1 MEKEQISLYEKLAAM
16 RVDLQNEKIS
26 KSGMN
31 SYSNFK
37 YYNLDD
43 FLPACNNIAQK
54 HKVFFK
60 FNIDKER
67 AELVAINIEN
77 TDEKEVF
84 AIPISEVTVK
94 GANSMQNIGA
104 VTTYA
109 RRYLYM
115 IVFEIAESDSFDTE
129 ESMKKNEEEERLR
142 KEYEEKQ
149 LEMERTPIAEI
160 KVNMIEK
167 ELARTGVSEEAVCKR
182 YNVKAINEITEGKF
196 SVVMKSLKA
205 TPTKQG
211 FEE

>member
-109 RRYLYM
+109 RRYLYLSL
-115 IVFEIAESDSFDTE
+115 IHI
-129 ESMKKNEEEERLR
+129 
-142 KEYEEKQ
+142 
-149 LEMERTPIAEI
+149 
-160 KVNMIEK
+160 
-167 ELARTGVSEEAVCKR
+167 SE
-182 YNVKAINEITEGKF
+182 
-196 SVVMKSLKA
+196 
-205 TPTKQG
+205 PTRP
-211 FEE
+211 

>member
-129 ESMKKNEEEERLR
+129 ESMKKNEEKERLR

-196 SVVMKSLKA
+196 PVVMKSLKA

>member
-31 SYSNFK
+31 RYSNFK

-84 AIPISEVTVK
+84 AIPISEVTVQ

-182 YNVKAINEITEGKF
+182 YKVKAINEITEGKF
-196 SVVMKSLKA
+196 PVVMKSLKV

>member
-16 RVDLQNEKIS
+16 RFDLQNEKIS

-182 YNVKAINEITEGKF
+182 YNVKTINEITEGKF
-196 SVVMKSLKA
+196 PVVIKSLKA

>member
-43 FLPACNNIAQK
+43 FLPACNNIAKK
-54 HKVFFK
+54 HKVFLK

-196 SVVMKSLKA
+196 PVVMKSLKA

>member
-16 RVDLQNEKIS
+16 RVNLQNEKIS

-182 YNVKAINEITEGKF
+182 YKVKAINEITEDKF
-196 SVVMKSLKA
+196 PVVMKSLKV